1 LNVGS
6 TPKSNVIFSS
16 KSRHQEASLHA
27 CDSYNTQW
35 IIDSFDP
42 NDRFERQGEPVK
54 AGEPI
59 LLRHCHTQHYLASD
73 MVVEKNDFGQEYEV
87 MTHDFCPHYKTQNLE
102 LEKKGNITVDV
113 PTKFQQDQNVWSF
126 ETAPNASFMASI
138 EDLQKFNIG
147 ELLADIKKF
156 SEARCSADTIKACF
170 AAMDESSSKCVDADD
185 FRWGMI
191 DLGYN
196 LSKIE
201 AEEVVSHFDSN
212 KSGMINYEEF
222 ISQLC

>member
-1 LNVGS
+1 M
-6 TPKSNVIFSS
+6 
-16 KSRHQEASLHA
+16 HA

-42 NDRFERQGEPVK
+42 NDRFERQGEPVR

-59 LLRHCHTQHYLASD
+59 LLRHCQTQHYFASNE
-73 MVVEKNDFGQEYEV
+73 VVEKNDFGQEYEV

-113 PTKFQQDQNVWSF
+113 PTKFQQDQNVWTF

-138 EDLQKFNIG
+138 DDLQKFNIG
-147 ELLADIKKF
+147 ELLEDLKKF
-156 SEARCSADTIKACF
+156 AAARCSADAMKACF
-170 AAMDESSSKCVDADD
+170 TAMDEASCGSVDADD

-196 LSKIE
+196 CSKNE
-201 AEEVVSHFDSN
+201 AEEVVAHFD
-212 KSGMINYEEF
+212 KSGSGQINYEQF
-222 ISQLC
+222 ISQIC